1 MTPEEPLAGRRV
13 MFVVNTDW
21 FFLSH
26 RLPLAVAAARAGAD
40 VTVVTTDT
48 GRSEEIR
55 AHGLRFEDARM
66 SRMGRNPVRELGTV
80 VRLCRVMRRVR
91 PDVVH
96 LVATKA
102 LVYGGLAARAAG
114 VSGVVSA
121 VTGAGYALGSD
132 RNPALQRLVRA
143 LLRVVLRRS
152 PVVVFQH
159 EADRDLYVRN
169 RLAPAGRTLLIRG
182 VGVDP
187 DIWTAKPEP
196 SEQVV
201 MLAARLIAEKGVE
214 TFVDAARVLRH
225 RFPDARFVIVGQLDP
240 EVPTGIGQKQLDAWV
255 AEGLV
260 EWWGHR
266 SDMHATLAA
275 CQVFV
280 LPSYHNE
287 GVPKVLVEAA
297 ATGRAVVASDIA
309 GCRSVVR
316 DGVTGLLVPV
326 RDPTHLAEAIAS
338 LLGNPWRRRRL
349 AAAARADVAVRFR
362 ESDLTRQTLDAYRS
376 ALVAP

>member
-1 MTPEEPLAGRRV
+1 V

-225 RFPDARFVIVGQLDP
+225 RFPDTRFVIVGQLDP

-362 ESDLTRQTLDAYRS
+362 ESDLTRQTLDAYRR